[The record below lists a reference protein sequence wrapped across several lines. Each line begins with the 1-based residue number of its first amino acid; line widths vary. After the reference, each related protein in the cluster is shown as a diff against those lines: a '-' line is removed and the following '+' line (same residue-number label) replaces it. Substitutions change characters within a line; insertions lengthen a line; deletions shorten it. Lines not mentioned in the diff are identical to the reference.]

1 VIVRD
6 HWKFDTSLQM
16 FVDEP
21 REPDM
26 ARLRFLRWLAE
37 CGRLESSAISKS
49 TGEYA
54 ETNQKN

>member
-1 VIVRD
+1 VQSHGKYD
-6 HWKFDTSLQM
+6 SALQM
-16 FVDEP
+16 FVNEP

>member
-1 VIVRD
+1 
-6 HWKFDTSLQM
+6 M